1 MTDRTASM
9 AEVARQI
16 GNQLRLLEEDE
27 KNPHNPDALR
37 ARLVAIMQ
45 FASQGLQDLDHSPTN
60 PSGAT
65 VE

>member
-1 MTDRTASM
+1 MTDHTTSM

-16 GNQLRLLEEDE
+16 GNQLRLLQEDE
-27 KNPHNPDALR
+27 KNPHNPEALR

-45 FASQGLQDLDHSPTN
+45 FASQGLQDLDRSPTN
-60 PSGAT
+60 TSSTT